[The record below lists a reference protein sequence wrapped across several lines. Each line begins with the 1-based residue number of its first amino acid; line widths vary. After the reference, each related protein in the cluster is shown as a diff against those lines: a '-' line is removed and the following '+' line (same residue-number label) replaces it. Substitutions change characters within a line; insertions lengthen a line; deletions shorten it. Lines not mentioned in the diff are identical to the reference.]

1 MGSLFRM
8 SEALN
13 LHFTTYGDAS
23 RPTLIILHGLL
34 GSSDNWHSIARRLSD
49 HFHVCTIDAR
59 NHGRSPHSEE
69 FDYPVMV
76 NDVVNFMYR
85 QKRATASLL
94 GHSMGGKTAAWMA
107 LLHPELIEKL
117 IVVDIA
123 VRSYQAHHDRI
134 FDALT
139 TLNLR
144 ILQSRKEVDQA
155 LSDRIPEPHV
165 RQFLLKNLLRD
176 EQGVYRW
183 KMNLDVIEKKYP
195 CILEAVP
202 SGRVFTKP
210 TLFIRGENSDYI
222 QMEDLPSIAQVFP
235 SAELVTIAGAGHW
248 VHADNQ
254 DDFITNVADFL
265 VHS

>member
-165 RQFLLKNLLRD
+165 RQFLLKNLLTRRVSVENESGCD
-176 EQGVYRW
+176 R
-183 KMNLDVIEKKYP
+183 KKIPLHFRSGAEWQSLHETNAIYP
-195 CILEAVP
+195 
-202 SGRVFTKP
+202 
-210 TLFIRGENSDYI
+210 RGEFRLYSDGRPAIDSTGFPVSGIGDNSRCRS
-222 QMEDLPSIAQVFP
+222 LGPC
-235 SAELVTIAGAGHW
+235 
-248 VHADNQ
+248 
-254 DDFITNVADFL
+254 
-265 VHS
+265 